1 MPLHTEYTHA
11 FTSSAMAYQTRRA
24 PNVSAY
30 LANLNAI
37 PSTPDLAGQADFALA
52 DDGLDFLTN
61 AEFFDFDGGF
71 DDVSAFPAEVSVPEG
86 SALQKGGAGVSVKG
100 RLDPATPDSVMWD
113 TDDATA
119 PQYQFSEFQTY
130 APPVPPANLPAPSI
144 NLQGAYPPQ
153 QQPLQLPATSTEPR
167 TLSTTDPIP
176 NTSPSLDLLH
186 QEEGSRFAAE
196 EDKRR
201 RNTAASAR
209 FRVKKKQRE
218 MALEKS
224 AKAMMDKVAGLEGK
238 VRKLEMEN
246 LWLRGLVVEKGKGGL
261 LEGGREGDEWSTEGR
276 TDGVGTSTLDEVLE
290 GEV

>member
-1 MPLHTEYTHA
+1 
-11 FTSSAMAYQTRRA
+11 MAYHGRRA

-37 PSTPDLAGQADFALA
+37 PSAQDIAGQADFPLA

-71 DDVSAFPAEVSVPEG
+71 DDVGAFPTETSIPEVP
-86 SALQKGGAGVSVKG
+86 ALQKAGAGV
-100 RLDPATPDSVMWD
+100 PAK
-113 TDDATA
+113 ATA

-130 APPVPPANLPAPSI
+130 PPLPLPTNPSPNTSSRLPSPASATT
-144 NLQGAYPPQ
+144 LQGAYPPQ
-153 QQPLQLPATSTEPR
+153 QPLQLP
-167 TLSTTDPIP
+167 LSASNPPPTGEKRSASAAGLAVPA
-176 NTSPSLDLLH
+176 SDL
-186 QEEGSRFAAE
+186 EEGSRFAAE

-218 MALEKS
+218 MALERQTKEMGDRVS
-224 AKAMMDKVAGLEGK
+224 ALEGR
-238 VRKLEMEN
+238 VRELEMEN
-246 LWLRGLVVEKGKGGL
+246 LWLRGLVVEKGKGKEGKGVL
-261 LEGGREGDEWSTEGR
+261 DRLAEGPGGQGEGAERSTGGRTG
-276 TDGVGTSTLDEVLE
+276 GVGTVVEAEEAEEEEEGE

>member
-1 MPLHTEYTHA
+1 
-11 FTSSAMAYQTRRA
+11 MAYQARRA

-71 DDVSAFPAEVSVPEG
+71 DDVSAFPTETPIPEVPL
-86 SALQKGGAGVSVKG
+86 LQKGRAGVSVK
-100 RLDPATPDSVMWD
+100 
-113 TDDATA
+113 A

-130 APPVPPANLPAPSI
+130 PPLSTNTSTPANLFAPAI

-153 QQPLQLPATSTEPR
+153 QQPLQLPATSTETRP
-167 TLSTTDPIP
+167 LSTTDPTTSI
-176 NTSPSLDLLH
+176 TSPSLDILH

-246 LWLRGLVVEKGKGGL
+246 LWLRGLVVEKGKGKGGL
-261 LEGGREGDEWSTEGR
+261 LEGREGDEWSTEGR
-276 TDGVGTSTLDEVLE
+276 TDGVGTALEEALE
-290 GEV
+290 GEA

>member
-1 MPLHTEYTHA
+1 
-11 FTSSAMAYQTRRA
+11 MAYQTRRA

-86 SALQKGGAGVSVKG
+86 SALQKGGAGVSVK
-100 RLDPATPDSVMWD
+100 
-113 TDDATA
+113 A

>member
-1 MPLHTEYTHA
+1 
-11 FTSSAMAYQTRRA
+11 MAYQARRA

-71 DDVSAFPAEVSVPEG
+71 DDVSAFPTETPIPEVS
-86 SALQKGGAGVSVKG
+86 SLQKGGAGVSVK
-100 RLDPATPDSVMWD
+100 
-113 TDDATA
+113 A
-119 PQYQFSEFQTY
+119 PQCQFSEFQTY
-130 APPVPPANLPAPSI
+130 APPAPPTNLPAPAM

-153 QQPLQLPATSTEPR
+153 QQQPLQLPPTTSTDTRPIPP
-167 TLSTTDPIP
+167 TDPTTNI
-176 NTSPSLDLLH
+176 SPSLDLLH

-261 LEGGREGDEWSTEGR
+261 LEGREGDEWSTEGR
-276 TDGVGTSTLDEVLE
+276 TDGVGTTGLEEVGE
-290 GEV
+290 GEA

>member
-1 MPLHTEYTHA
+1 
-11 FTSSAMAYQTRRA
+11 MAYQARRA

-71 DDVSAFPAEVSVPEG
+71 DDVAAFPTETSVPEV
-86 SALQKGGAGVSVKG
+86 SSLQKGGAGVSGK
-100 RLDPATPDSVMWD
+100 
-113 TDDATA
+113 A

-130 APPVPPANLPAPSI
+130 APPVPTSNLPPPPI

-153 QQPLQLPATSTEPR
+153 QQPLQLPATSAEPR
-167 TLSTTDPIP
+167 TLSTTDPTT
-176 NTSPSLDLLH
+176 TSPSLDLLH

-290 GEV
+290 GEA

>member
-1 MPLHTEYTHA
+1 
-11 FTSSAMAYQTRRA
+11 MAYQARRA

-71 DDVSAFPAEVSVPEG
+71 DDVSAFPTEVSVPEG
-86 SALQKGGAGVSVKG
+86 SALQKGGAGVSVK
-100 RLDPATPDSVMWD
+100 
-113 TDDATA
+113 A

-130 APPVPPANLPAPSI
+130 APPVPTTNPPAPAI

-153 QQPLQLPATSTEPR
+153 QQPLQLPNTSTETRP
-167 TLSTTDPIP
+167 LSTTDPA
-176 NTSPSLDLLH
+176 TSTISPPLDLLH

-276 TDGVGTSTLDEVLE
+276 TDGVGTSTLDEGLE
-290 GEV
+290 REA

>member
-1 MPLHTEYTHA
+1 
-11 FTSSAMAYQTRRA
+11 MAYQARRA

-71 DDVSAFPAEVSVPEG
+71 DDVSAFPTETSGPEVS
-86 SALQKGGAGVSVKG
+86 SLQKGGAEVSVK
-100 RLDPATPDSVMWD
+100 
-113 TDDATA
+113 A
-119 PQYQFSEFQTY
+119 PQYQFSAFQTY
-130 APPVPPANLPAPSI
+130 APPAPTTNLPAPAI
-144 NLQGAYPPQ
+144 NLQGAYPPH
-153 QQPLQLPATSTEPR
+153 QQPLQLPPTSSETR
-167 TLSTTDPIP
+167 TLPPNDPTTTI
-176 NTSPSLDLLH
+176 SPPLDLLH

-224 AKAMMDKVAGLEGK
+224 AKAMMDKVARLEGK

-246 LWLRGLVVEKGKGGL
+246 LWLRGLVVEKGKGGW
-261 LEGGREGDEWSTEGR
+261 LEGREGDEWSTEGR
-276 TDGVGTSTLDEVLE
+276 TDGVGTGLEEVGE
-290 GEV
+290 GEA